1 VILSVEELLKT
12 EHPLTPQGF
21 RYVFHTPKYRHGAHT
36 TPVDLDIVAIWF
48 GPFGD
53 MHRSDPR
60 IPFINEMYMDI
71 HPADARQE
79 GIEDGDYI
87 WIDADPADRP
97 FKKWWTNPE
106 WYRVARLMVRARYY
120 PGTPRGVTRMWHN
133 MYGATY
139 GSVLGARTN
148 ANGMARSP
156 TTNYQSLFRSGSH
169 QSCTRGWLKPT
180 WMTDTLN
187 VKGVMGQKMAKGFVA
202 DVHCP
207 TGAPRESFVRL
218 SLAEWGGMNGKR
230 LWRPAALGLRP
241 GYESETLK
249 RFIAGGFLHQA

>member
-1 VILSVEELLKT
+1 
-12 EHPLTPQGF
+12 
-21 RYVFHTPKYRHGAHT
+21 
-36 TPVDLDIVAIWF
+36 
-48 GPFGD
+48 
-53 MHRSDPR
+53 
-60 IPFINEMYMDI
+60 
-71 HPADARQE
+71 
-79 GIEDGDYI
+79 
-87 WIDADPADRP
+87 
-97 FKKWWTNPE
+97 
-106 WYRVARLMVRARYY
+106 
-120 PGTPRGVTRMWHN
+120 
-133 MYGATY
+133 
-139 GSVLGARTN
+139 
-148 ANGMARSP
+148 MARSP